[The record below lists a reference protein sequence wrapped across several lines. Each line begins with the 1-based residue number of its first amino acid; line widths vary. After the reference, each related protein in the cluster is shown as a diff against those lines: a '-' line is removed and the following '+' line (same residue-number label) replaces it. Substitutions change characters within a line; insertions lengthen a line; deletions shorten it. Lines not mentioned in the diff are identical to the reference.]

1 VAVQHAPEEIDPSPS
16 QSSKKGEVPLSRLHF
31 WSLNTIPFQP
41 NVQPC
46 QRYLTFLMSGNP
58 IPFCLFFFF
67 FFWVKHLFGT
77 CGLKFLFFTPYGSI
91 RITYGT

>member
-58 IPFCLFFFF
+58 IPFFLFFFF
-67 FFWVKHLFGT
+67 FFFGLNT
-77 CGLKFLFFTPYGSI
+77 FLVPVV
-91 RITYGT
+91 